1 MMLQENRKM
10 LRQGRRCAVA
20 LAALAA
26 ASAAAVPAFGAELL
40 FYSSVPRNLTESLV
54 KGFQAKY
61 PDIQVK
67 VFQAGTETV
76 LEKIELETKG
86 RGYPDADAMWIQEQA
101 AVGRLAA
108 RGLLESYAPAG
119 HEFIDDKYKDPQGR
133 WIGTFVTHVLLMYNV
148 RAFQNQP
155 PPKSW
160 QELTE
165 TRFRNKITLA
175 NPRVSGTGAA
185 VVSALVQNFGWGY
198 IEKVAANKP
207 QIASGHPAMVST
219 VIAGERTLGPMQDL
233 SIYEAMAKKQPIAFV
248 FPAEG
253 AVAVPAYAA
262 INSRSDKK
270 ADAKKLIDY
279 FVSQD
284 GAAILRA
291 NGMYHTRKDAQPP
304 EGWPAIAD
312 IKTLA
317 FDWKVH
323 EAEKEKMKDRFSD
336 LVER

>member
-1 MMLQENRKM
+1 MLQENRKT

-219 VIAGERTLGPMQDL
+219 VIAGERTR
-233 SIYEAMAKKQPIAFV
+233 S
-248 FPAEG
+248 
-253 AVAVPAYAA
+253 
-262 INSRSDKK
+262 SRSPSC
-270 ADAKKLIDY
+270 
-279 FVSQD
+279 FRP
-284 GAAILRA
+284 RA
-291 NGMYHTRKDAQPP
+291 RSRCRRTPPSIRARTRKPTRKSSSITSCHRMAPP
-304 EGWPAIAD
+304 SCAPTACITRARMPSRPKAGPRSPTSRRLRSIGRCT
-312 IKTLA
+312 KP
-317 FDWKVH
+317 KRR
-323 EAEKEKMKDRFSD
+323 K
-336 LVER
+336 